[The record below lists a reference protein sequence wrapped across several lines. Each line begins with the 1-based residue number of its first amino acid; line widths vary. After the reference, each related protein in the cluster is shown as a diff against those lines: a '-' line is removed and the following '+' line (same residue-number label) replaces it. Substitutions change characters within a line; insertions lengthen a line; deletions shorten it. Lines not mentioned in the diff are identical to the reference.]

1 MKKINKKSFLLF
13 ALIAVILMAGIG
25 GTLAYLT
32 TKTTEVENVFKP
44 SQVTC
49 EVREDFNDGDTEK
62 KDVKIKNTGD
72 VTAYIRAAVV
82 ANWVDNA
89 GNIVEPATVSFS
101 SSDKWTKSGDYYYY
115 QESVPAEGLTENLIN
130 SCKTT
135 SREDGLHL
143 QMTILA
149 QAIQADGNTGATATS
164 WSGIKNP
171 GSTEN

>member
-49 EVREDFNDGDTEK
+49 EVDETFNGTTK
-62 KDVKIKNTGD
+62 TAWIKNTGD
-72 VTAYIRAAVV
+72 VDAYIRAAVV
-82 ANWVDNA
+82 ANWVDDA
-89 GNIVEPATVSFS
+89 GNIVEPATVSFTERNG
-101 SSDKWTKSGDYYYY
+101 WTGPDTNGFYYYNS
-115 QESVPAEGLTENLIN
+115 SVASKDSTGNLFDSYTPDN
-130 SCKTT
+130 SPKA
-135 SREDGLHL
+135 GLHL

-149 QAIQADGNTGATATS
+149 QAIQADGNTGATATN